1 MLKSH
6 LEKRISTNRQMSFA
20 IPVTT
25 QLKASAKKCITNFQ
39 IFSSILKLFKIS

>member
-6 LEKRISTNRQMSFA
+6 LEKRISTNQVSFA

-25 QLKASAKKCITNFQ
+25 RLKASAKKYKTNFQ
-39 IFSSILKLFKIS
+39 IFSSILKLFKIT